1 MSLHILVQVVPLH
14 LPPGD
19 LSTERTVYID
29 GTKEQ
34 IEIAKQL
41 VNEVISSEVRFLSL
55 VIIFLIF
62 VIVFWVHAFAMVW
75 LEKLLSML
83 LG

>member
-19 LSTERTVYID
+19 LSTERTLYID
-29 GTKEQ
+29 GTTEQ

-41 VNEVISSEVRFLSL
+41 VNEVISSEVRFHSL
-55 VIIFLIF
+55 VILIFLISMN
-62 VIVFWVHAFAMVW
+62 V
-75 LEKLLSML
+75 LSFCDSCD
-83 LG
+83 

>member
-55 VIIFLIF
+55 FIIFLIF

>member
-19 LSTERTVYID
+19 FSTERTVYID

-41 VNEVISSEVRFLSL
+41 VNEVISSEVCFLSL
-55 VIIFLIF
+55 VTIFLIF
-62 VIVFWVHAFAMVW
+62 VIFWGSYFCYGLA
-75 LEKLLSML
+75 
-83 LG
+83 